1 MFLKLTKF
9 PYVASLE
16 IEQVKCFKE
25 KQILKFTDENNRPYR
40 WTVLLGDNGT
50 GKTTILRSLLLASQS
65 TFSSLISPSL
75 TERIGTHDYVEQLNV
90 TENSVIKF
98 HYINSYDLE
107 NTHIQIQFENI
118 NDKGDKKIRSIIG
131 FHGSLGVT
139 DDSIFFGYSA
149 NRIGNKGTSFFEEN
163 LEDKGNLIDE
173 DAKLIDVERYFL
185 DADHFAKTKKNVK
198 SESELVILKQMLLSI
213 LPEVD
218 DLRISTQGRSTRLEF
233 LTPYGWVK
241 FSDMSLGYRTI
252 TAWMVDLAVKMFLAS
267 PRSKNPLEQPAV
279 VFVDEIDLHMH
290 PQWQQKII
298 HYLTK
303 KFPKTQFIVTAHSPL
318 IVQSAT
324 DANVIVLKRKGNQVV
339 VEKDPIS
346 VKNWRI
352 DQILSSDLFGV
363 STRNLEVT
371 QKMNRRKVLLLKD
384 RLNSVEKKELSH
396 LQKEV
401 GNLPATESPE
411 MIEAMNLIIKTA
423 KNLKK

>member
-1 MFLKLTKF
+1 MFLKLSKF

-50 GKTTILRSLLLASQS
+50 GKTTILRSILMASQRVYRNNEKYFTELLSVNDLSKIILNYES
-65 TFSSLISPSL
+65 TEKPRAEYLIFPNKNDAS
-75 TERIGTHDYVEQLNV
+75 Y
-90 TENSVIKF
+90 KF
-98 HYINSYDLE
+98 DHLKQKLMDLE
-107 NTHIQIQFENI
+107 FE
-118 NDKGDKKIRSIIG
+118 
-131 FHGSLGVT
+131 T
-139 DDSIFFGYSA
+139 DSIRDLLFEQNSNFFGYSA
-149 NRIGNKGTSFFEEN
+149 NRIGDKGTPFFEEN
-163 LEDKGNLIDE
+163 PLDKGNLIDE

-185 DADHFAKTKKNVK
+185 DADHFAKTKKNAK
-198 SESELVILKQMLLSI
+198 SESELDTLKQMLLSI

-218 DLRISTQGRSTRLEF
+218 DLRIATQGRSTRLEF

-298 HYLTK
+298 HYLTE

-339 VEKDPIS
+339 VENDTVS

-352 DQILSSDLFGV
+352 DQILSSDLFGI
-363 STRNLEVT
+363 STRNTDVSKDLV
-371 QKMNRRKVLLLKD
+371 RRKILLRK
-384 RLNSVEKKELSH
+384 EKLSP
-396 LQKEV
+396 V
-401 GNLPATESPE
+401 
-411 MIEAMNLIIKTA
+411 
-423 KNLKK
+423 

>member
-50 GKTTILRSLLLASQS
+50 GKTTILRSILMASQTS
-65 TFSSLISPSL
+65 NLNTQNFLESLNPNEHSFIRL
-75 TERIGTHDYVEQLNV
+75 QYLGTESFEQD
-90 TENSVIKF
+90 T
-98 HYINSYDLE
+98 
-107 NTHIQIQFENI
+107 IQFENI
-118 NDKGDKKIRSIIG
+118 DGKLAKKNRFMDII
-131 FHGSLGVT
+131 FRTTHNA
-139 DDSIFFGYSA
+139 FFAYSA
-149 NRIGNKGTSFFEEN
+149 NRIGEKGTPFFEEN
-163 LEDKGNLIDE
+163 LKDKGNLIDE

-185 DADHFAKTKKNVK
+185 DADHFAKTKKNAK

-218 DLRISTQGRSTRLEF
+218 DLRITTQGRSTRLEF

-241 FSDMSLGYRTI
+241 FNDMSLGYRTI

-298 HYLTK
+298 HYLTE

-339 VEKDPIS
+339 VENDPIS

-352 DQILSSDLFGV
+352 DQILSSDLFGI
-363 STRNLEVT
+363 STRNTDVS
-371 QKMNRRKVLLLKD
+371 KDMARRKMLLRKD
-384 RLNSVEKKELSH
+384 KLTSVEKKELSK
-396 LQKEV
+396 LEKEV
-401 GNLPATESPE
+401 SSLPSAESPE
-411 MIEAMNLIIKTA
+411 MIKAMEIIRQA
-423 KNLKK
+423 ANNLKK

>member
-50 GKTTILRSLLLASQS
+50 GKTTILRSILMMSQRVYRNNEKY
-65 TFSSLISPSL
+65 FAEL
-75 TERIGTHDYVEQLNV
+75 LNV
-90 TENSVIKF
+90 NDLSKIVLNYESTEKLRAEYLTFPNKNDS
-98 HYINSYDLE
+98 SYKLDHFKQKLLDIELE
-107 NTHIQIQFENI
+107 TDNLKDILFEQNA
-118 NDKGDKKIRSIIG
+118 N
-131 FHGSLGVT
+131 
-139 DDSIFFGYSA
+139 FFGYGA
-149 NRIGNKGTSFFEEN
+149 NRIGDKGSLFFKEN
-163 LEDKGNLIDE
+163 PFDKGNLIDE

-185 DADHFAKTKKNVK
+185 DADHFAKTKKNAK
-198 SESELVILKQMLLSI
+198 SESELLILKQMLLSI

-218 DLRISTQGRSTRLEF
+218 DLRIATQGRSTRLEF

-267 PRSKNPLEQPAV
+267 PKSKNPLEQPAV

-290 PQWQQKII
+290 PLWQQKII
-298 HYLTK
+298 YYLTE
-303 KFPKTQFIVTAHSPL
+303 KFPKTQFLVTAHSPL

-339 VEKDPIS
+339 VENDPIS

-352 DQILSSDLFGV
+352 DQILSSDLFGI
-363 STRNLEVT
+363 STRNTDVSKDL
-371 QKMNRRKVLLLKD
+371 NRRKILLRKEKLT
-384 RLNSVEKKELSH
+384 STEKKELAK
-396 LQKEV
+396 LEKEV
-401 GNLPATESPE
+401 STLPSAESPD
-411 MIEAMNLIIKTA
+411 MIKAMEIIRQA
-423 KNLKK
+423 ASNLKK

>member
-16 IEQVKCFKE
+16 IEQVKCFKG

-50 GKTTILRSLLLASQS
+50 GKTTILRSILMMSQRTFIHDKFDFIDLLSINEASELKLTNIDFNSEASQIAN
-65 TFSSLISPSL
+65 L
-75 TERIGTHDYVEQLNV
+75 
-90 TENSVIKF
+90 KK
-98 HYINSYDLE
+98 INSNRIDYE
-107 NTHIQIQFENI
+107 NFGDSYIAFL
-118 NDKGDKKIRSIIG
+118 DDFKGSY
-131 FHGSLGVT
+131 
-139 DDSIFFGYSA
+139 FGYSA
-149 NRIGNKGTSFFEEN
+149 NRIDTKGSPYFEAKYT
-163 LEDKGNLIDE
+163 DDGNLLNE

-185 DADHFAKTKKNVK
+185 DADHFAKTKKNAK

-218 DLRISTQGRSTRLEF
+218 DLRIATQGRSTRLEF

-267 PRSKNPLEQPAV
+267 PKSKNPLEQPAV

-290 PQWQQKII
+290 PKWQQKII
-298 HYLTK
+298 HYLTE

-339 VEKDPIS
+339 VENDPIS

-352 DQILSSDLFGV
+352 DQILSSDLFGI
-363 STRNLEVT
+363 STRNTDVSKDLV
-371 QKMNRRKVLLLKD
+371 RRKILLRKEKL
-384 RLNSVEKKELSH
+384 SPVEKKELSK
-396 LQKEV
+396 LEKEV
-401 GNLPATESPE
+401 SNLPSAESPE
-411 MIEAMNLIIKTA
+411 MIRAMEIIRQA
-423 KNLKK
+423 ANNLKK

>member
-50 GKTTILRSLLLASQS
+50 GKTTILRSILMMSQRTFAHNKYEFVDFLSINEASEL
-65 TFSSLISPSL
+65 SLISIDLNSSKLQTASL
-75 TERIGTHDYVEQLNV
+75 KRMNNQAESMNFGD
-90 TENSVIKF
+90 
-98 HYINSYDLE
+98 SYLA
-107 NTHIQIQFENI
+107 F
-118 NDKGDKKIRSIIG
+118 
-131 FHGSLGVT
+131 F
-139 DDSIFFGYSA
+139 DDFKTSYFGYSA
-149 NRIGNKGTSFFEEN
+149 NRIDTKGSPFFEAKYT
-163 LEDKGNLIDE
+163 DDGNLLDE

-185 DADHFAKTKKNVK
+185 DADHFAKTKKNAK
-198 SESELVILKQMLLSI
+198 SESELATLKQMLLSI

-267 PRSKNPLEQPAV
+267 PKSKNPLEQPAV

-298 HYLTK
+298 HYLTE

-339 VEKDPIS
+339 VENDPIS

-363 STRNLEVT
+363 SSRSADVSKNLS
-371 QKMNRRKVLLLKD
+371 RRKILLRKEKLT
-384 RLNSVEKKELSH
+384 SVEKKELSK
-396 LQKEV
+396 LEKEV
-401 GNLPATESPE
+401 SSLPSAESPE
-411 MIEAMNLIIKTA
+411 MIRAMEIIRQA
-423 KNLKK
+423 ASNLKK

>member
-50 GKTTILRSLLLASQS
+50 GKTTILRSILMMSQGIFFNTQQFSELLNTNGNSFIQLK
-65 TFSSLISPSL
+65 
-75 TERIGTHDYVEQLNV
+75 YVGSEDFTPN
-90 TENSVIKF
+90 IIDF
-98 HYINSYDLE
+98 E
-107 NTHIQIQFENI
+107 NTDGKVERKFRI
-118 NDKGDKKIRSIIG
+118 
-131 FHGSLGVT
+131 T
-139 DDSIFFGYSA
+139 DRFLTPSHNAFFAYSA
-149 NRIGNKGTSFFEEN
+149 NRIGDKGTPFFEEN
-163 LEDKGNLIDE
+163 LKDKGNLIDE

-185 DADHFAKTKKNVK
+185 DADHFAKTKKNAK
-198 SESELVILKQMLLSI
+198 SESELAMLKQMLLSI

-267 PRSKNPLEQPAV
+267 PKSKNPLEQPAV

-298 HYLTK
+298 HYLTE

-318 IVQSAT
+318 IVQSAA
-324 DANVIVLKRKGNQVV
+324 DANVIVLRRKGNQVV
-339 VEKDPIS
+339 VENDPIS

-363 STRNLEVT
+363 SSRNLEVT
-371 QKMNRRKVLLLKD
+371 QKINRRKILLLKD

-401 GNLPATESPE
+401 GNLPTAESPE
-411 MIEAMNLIIKTA
+411 MIEAMELIIKTA

>member
-1 MFLKLTKF
+1 VQFIGLSKF
-9 PYVASLE
+9 DS
-16 IEQVKCFKE
+16 
-25 KQILKFTDENNRPYR
+25 
-40 WTVLLGDNGT
+40 
-50 GKTTILRSLLLASQS
+50 TI
-65 TFSSLISPSL
+65 
-75 TERIGTHDYVEQLNV
+75 
-90 TENSVIKF
+90 IK
-98 HYINSYDLE
+98 
-107 NTHIQIQFENI
+107 FENI
-118 NDKGDKKIRSIIG
+118 NDIIIRKRSIVDRLYQHSFVKDYI
-131 FHGSLGVT
+131 T
-139 DDSIFFGYSA
+139 FFGYGA
-149 NRIGNKGTSFFEEN
+149 NRIGDKNNTFFEEN
-163 LEDKGNLIDE
+163 PFDRGNLIDE

-185 DADHFAKTKKNVK
+185 DADHFAKTKKNAK
-198 SESELVILKQMLLSI
+198 SESELDTLKQMLLSI

-218 DLRISTQGRSTRLEF
+218 DLRIATQGRSTRLEF

-267 PRSKNPLEQPAV
+267 PKSKNPLEQPAV

-298 HYLTK
+298 HYLTE

-339 VEKDPIS
+339 VENDPIS

-363 STRNLEVT
+363 TPRNLEVT

-384 RLNSVEKKELSH
+384 RLNSVEKKELSQ

-401 GNLPATESPE
+401 GNLPTAESPE
-411 MIEAMNLIIKTA
+411 MIEAMELIIKTA

>member
-50 GKTTILRSLLLASQS
+50 GKTTILRSILMMSQAQHLSAPYHSSLPQFLELLSV
-65 TFSSLISPSL
+65 TESSLIQF
-75 TERIGTHDYVEQLNV
+75 EYVNS
-90 TENSVIKF
+90 ENAEGNIFDIKF
-98 HYINSYDLE
+98 KAIEEKGVKKLTSFETFFDPFDFQNS
-107 NTHIQIQFENI
+107 N
-118 NDKGDKKIRSIIG
+118 
-131 FHGSLGVT
+131 
-139 DDSIFFGYSA
+139 FFAYSA
-149 NRIGNKGTSFFEEN
+149 NRIGDKGTPFFEEN
-163 LEDKGNLIDE
+163 LKDKGNLIDE

-185 DADHFAKTKKNVK
+185 DADHFAKTKKNTK
-198 SESELVILKQMLLSI
+198 SESELTTLKQMLLSI

-267 PRSKNPLEQPAV
+267 PKSKNPLEQPAV

-298 HYLTK
+298 HYLTE

-339 VEKDPIS
+339 VENDPIS

-363 STRNLEVT
+363 TPRNLEVT

-384 RLNSVEKKELSH
+384 RLNSVEKKELSQ

-401 GNLPATESPE
+401 GNLPTAESPE
-411 MIEAMNLIIKTA
+411 MIEAMELIIKTA

>member
-50 GKTTILRSLLLASQS
+50 GKTTILRSVLMASQRFYRNNKKS
-65 TFSSLISPSL
+65 FTDLLSVNDSSEIILN
-75 TERIGTHDYVEQLNV
+75 YVN
-90 TENSVIKF
+90 TENTRAEYLVFPSKNEASYSQNHLSQKLMDLDIETESIKDLLF
-98 HYINSYDLE
+98 ESNS
-107 NTHIQIQFENI
+107 
-118 NDKGDKKIRSIIG
+118 S
-131 FHGSLGVT
+131 
-139 DDSIFFGYSA
+139 FFGYSA
-149 NRIGNKGTSFFEEN
+149 NRIGDKGTPFFEEN
-163 LEDKGNLIDE
+163 LKDKGNLIDE

-185 DADHFAKTKKNVK
+185 DADHFAKTKKNAK

-218 DLRISTQGRSTRLEF
+218 DLRITTQGRSTRLEF

-241 FSDMSLGYRTI
+241 FNDMSLGYRTI

-298 HYLTK
+298 HYLTE

-339 VEKDPIS
+339 VENDPIS

-352 DQILSSDLFGV
+352 DQILSSDLFGI
-363 STRNLEVT
+363 STRNTDVS
-371 QKMNRRKVLLLKD
+371 KDMARRKMLLRKD
-384 RLNSVEKKELSH
+384 KLTSVEKKELSK
-396 LQKEV
+396 LEKEV
-401 GNLPATESPE
+401 SSLPSAESPE
-411 MIEAMNLIIKTA
+411 MIKAMEIIRQA
-423 KNLKK
+423 ANNLKK

>member
-9 PYVASLE
+9 PYIASLE

-25 KQILKFTDENNRPYR
+25 KQILKFTDENNRLHR

-50 GKTTILRSLLLASQS
+50 GKTTILKSILMASQRVYRNNEKSFIELLSVTDSSSIILNYES
-65 TFSSLISPSL
+65 TEKHRSEYLIFPNKNDSS
-75 TERIGTHDYVEQLNV
+75 Y
-90 TENSVIKF
+90 KF
-98 HYINSYDLE
+98 DHLKQKLMDLE
-107 NTHIQIQFENI
+107 LEAENVLDILFEQNI
-118 NDKGDKKIRSIIG
+118 N
-131 FHGSLGVT
+131 
-139 DDSIFFGYSA
+139 FFGYSA
-149 NRIGNKGTSFFEEN
+149 NRIGDKGTPFFEEN
-163 LEDKGNLIDE
+163 IKDKGNLIEE

-185 DADHFAKTKKNVK
+185 DADHFAKTKKNAK
-198 SESELVILKQMLLSI
+198 SESELLILKQMLLSI

-252 TAWMVDLAVKMFLAS
+252 TAWMVDLAVKMFLTA

-298 HYLTK
+298 HYLTE

-339 VEKDPIS
+339 VENDPIS

-352 DQILSSDLFGV
+352 DQILSSDLFEI
-363 STRNLEVT
+363 STRNTDVSKDLA
-371 QKMNRRKVLLLKD
+371 RRKILLRKEKLTT
-384 RLNSVEKKELSH
+384 VEKKELAK
-396 LQKEV
+396 LEKEV
-401 GNLPATESPE
+401 SSLPSAESPD
-411 MIEAMNLIIKTA
+411 MIKAMEIIRQA
-423 KNLKK
+423 ASNLKK

>member
-50 GKTTILRSLLLASQS
+50 GKTTVLRSILMASQKS
-65 TFSSLISPSL
+65 HYTKYQYSEL
-75 TERIGTHDYVEQLNV
+75 LNLN
-90 TENSVIKF
+90 ENSNIEIKYESLEDIKSRKVSF
-98 HYINSYDLE
+98 LTISSNRIDLDKFTKINHFYSNY
-107 NTHIQIQFENI
+107 
-118 NDKGDKKIRSIIG
+118 
-131 FHGSLGVT
+131 
-139 DDSIFFGYSA
+139 FGYSA

-185 DADHFAKTKKNVK
+185 DADHFAKTKKSTK
-198 SESELVILKQMLLSI
+198 SESELEILKKMLLSI
-213 LPEVD
+213 LPEIV
-218 DLRISTQGRSTRLEF
+218 DLRVSAQSRPPRLEF

-252 TAWMVDLAVKMFLAS
+252 TSWMVDLAVKMFLAS
-267 PRSKNPLEQPAV
+267 PRSKNPLEQPTV
-279 VFVDEIDLHMH
+279 VFVDELDLHMH

-298 HYLTK
+298 HYLTE
-303 KFPKTQFIVTAHSPL
+303 KFPRTQFIVTAHSPL

-339 VEKDPIS
+339 VENDPIS

-352 DQILSSDLFGV
+352 DQILSSDLFGI
-363 STRNLEVT
+363 STRSTDVSKDLA
-371 QKMNRRKVLLLKD
+371 RRKILLRKEKLTTT
-384 RLNSVEKKELSH
+384 EKKELAI
-396 LQKEV
+396 LEKEV
-401 GNLPATESPE
+401 ASLPSAESPE
-411 MIEAMNLIIKTA
+411 MIKAMEIIRQA
-423 KNLKK
+423 ASNLKK